1 MFKNID
7 FFFHIPVILIISMMP
22 ILITEETKKTRPQL
36 NPRKPRDMRDGNVSY
51 PLCKHKWAEN
61 FG

>member
-36 NPRKPRDMRDGNVSY
+36 NPRKLRDMRDGNVSY
-51 PLCKHKWAEN
+51 PLCKHK
-61 FG
+61 